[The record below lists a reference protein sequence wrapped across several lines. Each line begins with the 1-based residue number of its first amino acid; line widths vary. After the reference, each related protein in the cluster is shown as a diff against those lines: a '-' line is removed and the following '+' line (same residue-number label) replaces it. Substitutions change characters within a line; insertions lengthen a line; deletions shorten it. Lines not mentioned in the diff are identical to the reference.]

1 MSRAA
6 AGSTLSEVARAQKNE
21 AWLRA
26 KQIGLGYNGLGRT
39 KTEQNET
46 GERSSLRGSGWRHAC
61 TCTKQLKVIGQQRPE
76 MDNF

>member
-46 GERSSLRGSGWRHAC
+46 GERSSLRGSG
-61 TCTKQLKVIGQQRPE
+61 
-76 MDNF
+76 